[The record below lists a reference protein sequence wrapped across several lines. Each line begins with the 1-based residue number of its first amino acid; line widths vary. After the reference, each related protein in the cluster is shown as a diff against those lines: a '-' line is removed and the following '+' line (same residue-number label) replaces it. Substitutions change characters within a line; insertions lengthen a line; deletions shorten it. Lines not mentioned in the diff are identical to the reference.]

1 MAPARTSSIL
11 GRRAPR
17 SRRAGAGG
25 FTLLEVLITTVVVAA
40 ALLGLAA
47 LQARSLHAV
56 TEGQR
61 LTLAARLLQEVQESV
76 RANRIALSQYRAKL
90 KAAAPLV
97 PAPVDCSSASCSPA
111 QLAAYD
117 KRRWHRILKGC
128 PTRAGCPPAAPFPK
142 GKLETKPKGGGIE
155 IKLKWKDAVYGE
167 QELELFVVP

>member
-1 MAPARTSSIL
+1 MASARTSSIL

-76 RANRIALSQYRAKL
+76 RANRVALSRYRAKL
-90 KAAAPLV
+90 KAEDPLV
-97 PAPVDCSSASCSPA
+97 PAPADCSGAPCSPA

-117 KRRWHRILKGC
+117 TQRWHRILKGC
-128 PTRAGCPPAAPFPK
+128 LTRAGCPPAAPFRK
-142 GKLETKPKGGGIE
+142 GKLEVKPKAGEVE

-167 QELELFVVP
+167 QKLRLSFVP